1 MRGPRG
7 SLRRIKVSG
16 IARARTGRGI
26 FTGNALRFPDP
37 LPIFRAMHPD
47 VAKLVEAGRI
57 PKPLGERLSQL
68 APGNF
73 CIHRSFGAGKVVD
86 WDLPAK
92 RVVIDFEKSA
102 AQTMELQFAIQKTE
116 WIPADDF
123 RARKIEQLEELR
135 TLSKSAPVN
144 MVIHLLESH
153 GGSMTGDALEKE
165 LCGTVIP
172 AADFKKWWDSTKK
185 ALRES
190 RKAVVPQKRTEA
202 ITLRSSDQSPAQAMV
217 ADFEAARDIRGM
229 IKALETI
236 ASDIG
241 AFDEDT
247 DALKR
252 LLGDIDEGAKKAAR
266 VQLGQALQL
275 VAARDEVIGSSK
287 TLELDPVA
295 VRLSDLLQS
304 ADAAKIPDEA
314 GALPSARQ
322 RAVYEAF
329 PDAFGEEWVEKIVHV
344 FDRVGARGVTE
355 IARILLERGNMPA
368 LVNHLRGAIGRRALG
383 ADALIWV
390 CRERKDV
397 AKEVFSADVGASIL
411 NLLENDHLSDGPRK
425 TSRLQ
430 SLLGDDRTLLT
441 DLVAIMDV
449 NEARNFARRLLD
461 CPVFGD
467 LEKKSLMARIIK
479 ARPETGELVSGGG
492 QRREEA
498 LLVSWESLEKKKAEL
513 DELVRVRIPQNT
525 KDISIARSYG
535 DLRENFEYKS
545 AKDLQRYLGHR
556 KNELEKDIAR
566 ARGSDFKGSNA
577 TKVNIGTIVTL
588 TDASG
593 AEVEMT
599 VLGAWDSEPEKKL
612 VSYLSEVGKA
622 LVGREPGETVQVR
635 DETTETM
642 QTLTIKSIRPFN
654 P

>member
-1 MRGPRG
+1 
-7 SLRRIKVSG
+7 
-16 IARARTGRGI
+16 
-26 FTGNALRFPDP
+26 
-37 LPIFRAMHPD
+37 MHPD
-47 VAKLVEAGRI
+47 VARLVEAGRI
-57 PKPLGERLSQL
+57 PKPVGERLSQL

-73 CIHRSFGAGKVVD
+73 CIHKSFGAGKVVD
-86 WDLPAK
+86 WDLPGK
-92 RVVIDFEKSA
+92 KVTIDFEKSTGQA
-102 AQTMELQFAIQKTE
+102 MELQFAIQKTE

-135 TLSKSAPVN
+135 SLTKSDPVQL
-144 MVIHLLESH
+144 VVHLLQSH

-172 AADFKKWWDSTKK
+172 EATFKKWWDNTKK
-185 ALRES
+185 SLRES
-190 RKAVVPQKRTEA
+190 RLAVVPQKRTEP
-202 ITLRSSDQSPAQAMV
+202 IVLRTGGQSPAQALV
-217 ADFEAARDIRGM
+217 ADFEAARDIKGM
-229 IKALETI
+229 IKALEAI
-236 ASDIG
+236 AADIG
-241 AFDEDT
+241 AFDNDT
-247 DALKR
+247 AALKR
-252 LLGDIDEGAKKAAR
+252 LLTDIDEGAKKAAR

-287 TLELDPVA
+287 TLELDPTA
-295 VRLSDLLQS
+295 VRLSDLLLS
-304 ADAAKIPDEA
+304 ADPVKLAEEA
-314 GALPSARQ
+314 GTLPSGRQ

-329 PDAFGEEWVEKIVHV
+329 PDAFGGIWVEKIVRV
-344 FDRVGARGVTE
+344 FDRVVARGVTE
-355 IARILLERGNMPA
+355 IARILLERGELPA
-368 LVNHLRGAIGRRALG
+368 LVNHLRSAIARRALG
-383 ADALIWV
+383 SDALIWV
-390 CRERKDV
+390 CRERK
-397 AKEVFSADVGASIL
+397 AASAEVFSADVGASIL

-430 SLLGDDRTLLT
+430 SLLGDDKKLLI
-441 DLVAIMDV
+441 DLVEIMDI
-449 NEARNFARRLLD
+449 NEARNFSRRLLD

-479 ARPETGELVSGGG
+479 ARPETAELVSGNN

-566 ARGSDFKGSNA
+566 ARGTDFKGSDA
-577 TKVNIGTIVTL
+577 SMVNIGTIVTL

-593 AEVEMT
+593 ADVEMT
-599 VLGAWDSEPEKKL
+599 VLGAWDSEPDKKL

-622 LVGREPGETVQVR
+622 LVGHSPGETVQVR
-635 DETTETM
+635 DESTETM
-642 QTLTIKSIRPFN
+642 QTLTIKAIRPFN

>member
-1 MRGPRG
+1 MHGD
-7 SLRRIKVSG
+7 
-16 IARARTGRGI
+16 GI
-26 FTGNALRFPDP
+26 FPWNALRFPDP

-57 PKPLGERLSQL
+57 HK
-68 APGNF
+68 
-73 CIHRSFGAGKVVD
+73 SFGAGKVVD

-92 RVVIDFEKSA
+92 RVVIDFVKSA
-102 AQTMELQFAIQKTE
+102 GQTMELQFAIQKTE
-116 WIPADDF
+116 WIANDDF

-135 TLSKSAPVN
+135 TLSKSDPVN

-172 AADFKKWWDSTKK
+172 EANFKKWWDTTKK

-202 ITLRSSDQSPAQAMV
+202 IVLRSGDRSPAQAMV
-217 ADFEAARDIRGM
+217 ADFEAARDIKGM
-229 IKALETI
+229 IKALEAI
-236 ASDIG
+236 AADIG
-241 AFDEDT
+241 AFDSDSE
-247 DALKR
+247 ALKR

-266 VQLGQALQL
+266 VQLGLALQL
-275 VAARDEVIGSSK
+275 VAARNEVIGSSK

-304 ADAAKIPDEA
+304 ADLTKIPDEA

-329 PDAFGEEWVEKIVHV
+329 PDAFGDEWVEKMVRV

-355 IARILLERGNMPA
+355 IARILLERGEMPA
-368 LVNHLRGAIGRRALG
+368 LVN
-383 ADALIWV
+383 
-390 CRERKDV
+390 
-397 AKEVFSADVGASIL
+397 DVGASIL
-411 NLLENDHLSDGPRK
+411 NLLENDHLADGPRK

-430 SLLGDDRTLLT
+430 SLLGDDKTLLT
-441 DLVAIMDV
+441 DLVEIMDV

-479 ARPETGELVSGGG
+479 ARPETGD
-492 QRREEA
+492 
-498 LLVSWESLEKKKAEL
+498 SWESLEKKKAEL

-566 ARGSDFKGSNA
+566 ARGTDFKGSDA
-577 TKVNIGTIVTL
+577 SKVNIGTIVTL
-588 TDASG
+588 IDSSG

-599 VLGAWDSEPEKKL
+599 VLGAWDSDPEKKL

-622 LVGREPGETVQVR
+622 LVGREPGESVQVR
-635 DETTETM
+635 DETSETM
-642 QTLTIKSIRPFN
+642 QTLTIKAIRPFN

>member
-1 MRGPRG
+1 MNGG
-7 SLRRIKVSG
+7 
-16 IARARTGRGI
+16 GI
-26 FTGNALRFPDP
+26 FPWNALRFPDP

-73 CIHRSFGAGKVVD
+73 CIHKSFGAGKVVD

-92 RVVIDFEKSA
+92 RVVIDFVKSTS
-102 AQTMELQFAIQKTE
+102 QTMELQFAIQKTE
-116 WIPADDF
+116 WIANDDF

-135 TLSKSAPVN
+135 TMSKSDPVN

-172 AADFKKWWDSTKK
+172 EADFKKWWDATKK

-202 ITLRSSDQSPAQAMV
+202 IVLRSGDRSPAQAMV
-217 ADFEAARDIRGM
+217 ADFEAARDIKGM
-229 IKALETI
+229 IKALEAI
-236 ASDIG
+236 AADIG
-241 AFDEDT
+241 AFDSDAE
-247 DALKR
+247 ALKR

-266 VQLGQALQL
+266 VQLGLALQL
-275 VAARDEVIGSSK
+275 VAARNEVIGSSK

-304 ADAAKIPDEA
+304 ADLAKIPDEA

-329 PDAFGEEWVEKIVHV
+329 PDAFGDEWVEKMVRV

-355 IARILLERGNMPA
+355 IARILLERGEMPA
-368 LVNHLRGAIGRRALG
+368 LVNHLRSTIARRALG
-383 ADALIWV
+383 TDALIWV
-390 CRERKDV
+390 CRERKNV
-397 AKEVFSADVGASIL
+397 AAEVFCADVGASIL
-411 NLLENDHLSDGPRK
+411 NLLENDHLADGPRK

-430 SLLGDDRTLLT
+430 SLLGDDKTLLT

-556 KNELEKDIAR
+556 KNELEKDIGR
-566 ARGSDFKGSNA
+566 ARGTDFKGSDA
-577 TKVNIGTIVTL
+577 SKVNIGTVVTL
-588 TDASG
+588 IDSSG

-599 VLGAWDSEPEKKL
+599 VLGAWDSDPEKKL

-635 DETTETM
+635 DEATETM
-642 QTLTIKSIRPFN
+642 QTLTIKAIRPFN

>member
-1 MRGPRG
+1 
-7 SLRRIKVSG
+7 
-16 IARARTGRGI
+16 
-26 FTGNALRFPDP
+26 
-37 LPIFRAMHPD
+37 MHPD

-57 PKPLGERLSQL
+57 PKPVGERLSQL

-73 CIHRSFGAGKVVD
+73 CIHKSFGAGKVID
-86 WDLPAK
+86 WDLPGK
-92 RVVIDFEKSA
+92 KVVIDFEKSA
-102 AQTMELQFAIQKTE
+102 GQTMELQFAFQKTE
-116 WIPADDF
+116 WIPAEDF
-123 RARKIEQLEELR
+123 RAKKIEQLEELR
-135 TLSKSAPVN
+135 GLSKSDPVAL
-144 MVIHLLESH
+144 VIHLLESH

-165 LCGTVIP
+165 LSGAVIP
-172 AADFKKWWDSTKK
+172 GDGFKKWWDSTKK

-190 RKAVVPQKRTEA
+190 RLAIVPQKRTEP
-202 ITLRSSDQSPAQAMV
+202 IVLRTGDQSPAQALV
-217 ADFEAARDIRGM
+217 ADFEAARDIKGM
-229 IKALETI
+229 IKALEAI

-241 AFDEDT
+241 AFDNDA

-287 TLELDPVA
+287 ALALDPTA
-295 VRLSDLLQS
+295 VRLSDLLLS
-304 ADAAKIPDEA
+304 ADPLKLAEEA
-314 GALPSARQ
+314 GALPSSRQ

-329 PDAFGEEWVEKIVHV
+329 PDAFADEWVEKIVRV

-355 IARILLERGNMPA
+355 IARILLDRGQLPA
-368 LVNHLRGAIGRRALG
+368 LVTHLRSAIARRDLG

-390 CRERKDV
+390 CRERK
-397 AKEVFSADVGASIL
+397 ASAAEVFGADVGASVL

-430 SLLGDDRTLLT
+430 SLLGDDKNLLT
-441 DLVAIMDV
+441 DLVEIMDV

-461 CPVFGD
+461 CPVFAD

-479 ARPETGELVSGGG
+479 ARPETGELVAGGQ

-498 LLVSWESLEKKKAEL
+498 LLVSWDSLEKKKAEL
-513 DELVRVRIPQNT
+513 DELIRVRIPQNT

-545 AKDLQRYLGHR
+545 AKDLQKYLMHR
-556 KNELEKDIAR
+556 KGELEREIHR
-566 ARGSDFKGSNA
+566 ARGTDFKGSDA
-577 TKVNIGTIVTL
+577 SKVNIGTIVTL

-593 AEVEMT
+593 SEVEMT
-599 VLGAWDSEPEKKL
+599 VLGAWDSDPEKKL

-622 LVGREPGETVQVR
+622 LVGRAPGETVEVR
-635 DETTETM
+635 DQSTEQL

>member
-1 MRGPRG
+1 M
-7 SLRRIKVSG
+7 
-16 IARARTGRGI
+16 
-26 FTGNALRFPDP
+26 
-37 LPIFRAMHPD
+37 FRAMHPD

-73 CIHRSFGAGKVVD
+73 CIHKSFGAGKVVD

-102 AQTMELQFAIQKTE
+102 GQTMELQFAIQKTE
-116 WIPADDF
+116 AIASDDF

-135 TLSKSAPVN
+135 TLSKSDPVN
-144 MVIHLLESH
+144 MVIHLLSSH

-172 AADFKKWWDSTKK
+172 EADFKKWWDATKK

-202 ITLRSSDQSPAQAMV
+202 IVLRSGDRSPAESMV
-217 ADFEAARDIRGM
+217 ADFEAARDIKGM
-229 IKALETI
+229 IKALEAI
-236 ASDIG
+236 AADIG
-241 AFDEDT
+241 AFDQDSE
-247 DALKR
+247 ALKR

-287 TLELDPVA
+287 TLALDPVA

-304 ADAAKIPDEA
+304 ADLAKIPDEA

-329 PDAFGEEWVEKIVHV
+329 PDAFGSEWVEKMVRV

-355 IARILLERGNMPA
+355 IARILLERGEMPA
-368 LVNHLRGAIGRRALG
+368 LVNHLRSTIARRALG

-390 CRERKDV
+390 CRERKD
-397 AKEVFSADVGASIL
+397 ASEEVFCADVGASIL

-430 SLLGDDRTLLT
+430 SLLGDDKTLLI
-441 DLVAIMDV
+441 DLVEIMDI
-449 NEARNFARRLLD
+449 NEARNFSRRLLD
-461 CPVFGD
+461 CPVFGE

-479 ARPETGELVSGGG
+479 ARPETGELVSGG

-498 LLVSWESLEKKKAEL
+498 LLVSWESLEKKKTEL

-556 KNELEKDIAR
+556 KNELEKDISR
-566 ARGSDFKGSNA
+566 ARGTDFKGSDA
-577 TKVNIGTIVTL
+577 SKVNIGTIVTL
-588 TDASG
+588 TDAAG

-599 VLGAWDSEPEKKL
+599 VLGAWDSDPEKKL

-622 LVGREPGETVQVR
+622 LVGRAPGETVQVR
-635 DETTETM
+635 DEATEAM

>member
-1 MRGPRG
+1 
-7 SLRRIKVSG
+7 
-16 IARARTGRGI
+16 
-26 FTGNALRFPDP
+26 
-37 LPIFRAMHPD
+37 MHPD

-73 CIHRSFGAGKVVD
+73 CIHKSFGAGKVVD

-102 AQTMELQFAIQKTE
+102 GQTMELQFAIQKTE
-116 WIPADDF
+116 WIATDDF

-135 TLSKSAPVN
+135 TLSKSDPVN
-144 MVIHLLESH
+144 MVIHLLASH

-172 AADFKKWWDSTKK
+172 EADFKKWWDTTKK

-202 ITLRSSDQSPAQAMV
+202 IVLRSGDRSPAQAMV

-229 IKALETI
+229 IKALEAI
-236 ASDIG
+236 AADIG

-247 DALKR
+247 EALKR

-304 ADAAKIPDEA
+304 ADLAKIPDEA

-322 RAVYEAF
+322 RAIYEAF
-329 PDAFGEEWVEKIVHV
+329 PDAFGGEWVEKMVRV

-355 IARILLERGNMPA
+355 IARILLERGEMPA
-368 LVNHLRGAIGRRALG
+368 LVNHLRSAIARRALG

-390 CRERKDV
+390 CRERKD
-397 AKEVFSADVGASIL
+397 ASEEVFSADVGASIL

-430 SLLGDDRTLLT
+430 SLLGDDKTLLT
-441 DLVAIMDV
+441 DLVGIMDV
-449 NEARNFARRLLD
+449 NEARNFSRRLLD

-479 ARPETGELVSGGG
+479 ARPETGELVSGG

-556 KNELEKDIAR
+556 KNELEKDISR
-566 ARGSDFKGSNA
+566 ARGTDFKGSDA
-577 TKVNIGTIVTL
+577 SKVNIGTIVTL
-588 TDASG
+588 TDATG
-593 AEVEMT
+593 AQVEMT

-642 QTLTIKSIRPFN
+642 QTLTIVAIRPFN